1 MFLAYNND
9 LIVLAA
15 NTIEEIENAPLINY
29 DRIEET
35 SETYILVDGVYVTK
49 EEQLSL
55 AKTQKKAECLQKAN
69 EAEENGSVLY
79 KNAVFETSA
88 SNMAKLTS
96 QFAMIQ
102 VGLIDSVQWLSK
114 DDVQM
119 ELTSEDIMA
128 LGQLIADYTGALWN
142 VQYLNFME
150 QIENANSLEELN
162 LINIE
167 Y

>member
-55 AKTQKKAECLQKAN
+55 AKTQKKAECLQKAI